1 VKEFLSHAGVPY
13 ELKNV
18 ETDLGAYRDLVARG
32 FRAVPVTIVGEDPG
46 VAIRGFDRDALTKAL
61 AGTTGTD

>member
-13 ELKNV
+13 ELRNV

-32 FRAVPVTIVGEDPG
+32 LRSVPVTIVGDDPG
-46 VAIRGFDRDALTKAL
+46 VIIRGFDKEALEKAL
-61 AGTTGTD
+61 TGTD